1 MTTKAGHRPAV
12 PSSGITTGSWRSIRC
27 TSPCGSSRA
36 RGRTAGLFELLVEK
50 EVVVVAAGA
59 DRAGL
64 MKRFAAAISKSPR
77 NGAVDRVLALLDGDD
92 AVEEVFADEDVL
104 RVTSRHV
111 AWPRGP

>member
-1 MTTKAGHRPAV
+1 
-12 PSSGITTGSWRSIRC
+12 
-27 TSPCGSSRA
+27 
-36 RGRTAGLFELLVEK
+36 
-50 EVVVVAAGA
+50 
-59 DRAGL
+59 